1 MSFGHAGL
9 FVSTGA
15 CQSHSKQLKPM
26 IEACTTGAQIAEICG
41 CKTMRKRTYQY
52 GDQSLA
58 ATFAGIIRDKD
69 WEKKF
74 DQHRVFLAWNEL
86 VDQQTA
92 KCARP
97 LKIVNDVLWVEVD
110 NSAWVQQLQ
119 FRKLELLD
127 ALNHHLRVSY
137 FTDLRFTVG
146 ASTQPI
152 TPEEKGAPRMVPP
165 SSEEIARFE
174 KQVECIEDEQIRKAM
189 TRLWYVSQA
198 VRRD

>member
-1 MSFGHAGL
+1 
-9 FVSTGA
+9 
-15 CQSHSKQLKPM
+15 
-26 IEACTTGAQIAEICG
+26 
-41 CKTMRKRTYQY
+41 MRKRTYQY
-52 GDQSLA
+52 GDQSLQ

-74 DQHRVFLAWNEL
+74 DQHRVFLKWTEL

-119 FRKLELLD
+119 FQKLELLD
-127 ALNHHLRVSY
+127 ALNDHLRVSY
-137 FTDLRFTVG
+137 FTDIKFTVG
-146 ASTQPI
+146 ETTRI
-152 TPEEKGAPRMVPP
+152 EKPKENTGSRMKPP
-165 SSEEIARFE
+165 SGEEIAKFE
-174 KQVECIEDEQIRKAM
+174 KQIEFIEDEEIRKAM

>member
-1 MSFGHAGL
+1 MR
-9 FVSTGA
+9 
-15 CQSHSKQLKPM
+15 
-26 IEACTTGAQIAEICG
+26 EACTTGAQIAEICG
-41 CKTMRKRTYQY
+41 CKIMRKRTYQY

>member
-1 MSFGHAGL
+1 
-9 FVSTGA
+9 
-15 CQSHSKQLKPM
+15 
-26 IEACTTGAQIAEICG
+26 
-41 CKTMRKRTYQY
+41 MRKRTYQY
-52 GDQSLA
+52 GDQSLQ

-74 DQHRVFLAWNEL
+74 DQHRVFLKWTEL

-92 KCARP
+92 KRSRP

-119 FRKLELLD
+119 FKKLELLD
-127 ALNHHLRVSY
+127 QLNDHLRVSY
-137 FTDLRFTVG
+137 FTDIKFTVG
-146 ASTQPI
+146 ESVTVEKEKE
-152 TPEEKGAPRMVPP
+152 TPAPRMGPP
-165 SSEEIARFE
+165 SADEITSFR
-174 KQVECIEDEQIRKAM
+174 KQIEFIEDEEIREAM

>member
-1 MSFGHAGL
+1 
-9 FVSTGA
+9 
-15 CQSHSKQLKPM
+15 
-26 IEACTTGAQIAEICG
+26 
-41 CKTMRKRTYQY
+41 MRKRTYQY
-52 GDQSLA
+52 GDQSLQ

-74 DQHRVFLAWNEL
+74 DQHRVFLKWTEL

-119 FRKLELLD
+119 FQKLELLD
-127 ALNHHLRVSY
+127 ALNDHLRVSY
-137 FTDLRFTVG
+137 FTDIKFTVG
-146 ASTQPI
+146 ETTRI
-152 TPEEKGAPRMVPP
+152 EKPKENTGPRMKRP
-165 SSEEIARFE
+165 SGEEIAKFE
-174 KQVECIEDEQIRKAM
+174 KQIEFIEDEEIRKAM

>member
-1 MSFGHAGL
+1 
-9 FVSTGA
+9 
-15 CQSHSKQLKPM
+15 
-26 IEACTTGAQIAEICG
+26 
-41 CKTMRKRTYQY
+41 MRKRTYQY
-52 GDQSLA
+52 GDQSLQ

-74 DQHRVFLAWNEL
+74 DQHRVFLKWIEL

-92 KCARP
+92 KCSRP

-119 FRKLELLD
+119 FKKLELLD
-127 ALNHHLRVSY
+127 VLNDHLRVSY
-137 FTDLRFTVG
+137 FTDIRFTVG
-146 ASTQPI
+146 ETTQP
-152 TPEEKGAPRMVPP
+152 EKPDEKPGPRMVPP
-165 SSEEIARFE
+165 SGEEIAQFE
-174 KQVECIEDEQIRKAM
+174 KQIEFIEDEEIRKAM